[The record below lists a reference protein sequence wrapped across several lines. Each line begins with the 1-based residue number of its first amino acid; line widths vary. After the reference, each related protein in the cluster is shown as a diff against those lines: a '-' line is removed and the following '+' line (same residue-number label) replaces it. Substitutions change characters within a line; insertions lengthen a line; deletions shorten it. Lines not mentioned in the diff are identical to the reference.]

1 MKPMKDQEKCIK
13 YVVKPNLRDKYP
25 LLKEVV
31 AVKSR
36 KFEIKTKKVELF
48 GQARS
53 NLNKT
58 LMYEFHDD

>member
-1 MKPMKDQEKCIK
+1 MKDQEKCIK

-36 KFEIKTKKVELF
+36 KLEIKTKKVELF

-58 LMYEFHDD
+58 LMY